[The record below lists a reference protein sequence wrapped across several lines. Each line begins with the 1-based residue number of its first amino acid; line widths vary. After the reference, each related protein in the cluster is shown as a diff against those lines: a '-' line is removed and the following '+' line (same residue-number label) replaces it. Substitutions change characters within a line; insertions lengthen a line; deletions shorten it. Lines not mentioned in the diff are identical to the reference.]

1 MLDTWPKPHEK
12 RHSAITKLKSVLQC
26 KDMLGAYWGCRDH
39 SLLLNFRI
47 LVLITLI
54 LSSCGVLRIL
64 GVKNKL
70 IKTISTMWHRTHRD
84 PPAGS
89 CWGPAGWCSQAHA
102 DWHRNWWQ
110 RITEPWTKGGWEG
123 PQKATWSDPPHT
135 AGLISTLDLVSQG
148 LIKVVYSLYA
158 FRLSAKRNYAKST
171 QTIKSGSPEFPS
183 RSKEL
188 SEASL

>member
-1 MLDTWPKPHEK
+1 MIGKALQLLNKWARVLQLPSTSSAQCWFISRVDPCWIHGQSHTRKD
-12 RHSAITKLKSVLQC
+12 SAITKLKSVLQC

-47 LVLITLI
+47 LVLVTLI

-89 CWGPAGWCSQAHA
+89 CWGPAGWCSQVHA

-110 RITEPWTKGGWEG
+110 RITEPWTKGGWKDLRRPRG
-123 PQKATWSDPPHT
+123 LTHHT
-135 AGLISTLDLVSQG
+135 RQG
-148 LIKVVYSLYA
+148 
-158 FRLSAKRNYAKST
+158 
-171 QTIKSGSPEFPS
+171 
-183 RSKEL
+183 
-188 SEASL
+188 